1 MEGKE
6 PISNTQ
12 DTIDSRE
19 VIARINYLEGTEDEK
34 EQAELKALE
43 ALAEE
48 AQDSPD
54 WEYGETLIREGYFEE
69 YARELAED
77 TGAIDSQAGWPLYC
91 INWEYAARELKMDY
105 MAVDFDGVTYYIR
118 S

>member
-1 MEGKE
+1 MEGKDT
-6 PISNTQ
+6 ISNTQ

-19 VIARINYLEGTEDEK
+19 VIARINYLTGTEDEE

-48 AQDSPD
+48 AQSSPD
-54 WEYGETLIREGYFEE
+54 WEYGETLIHEGYFET
-69 YARELAED
+69 YARDLAED

-91 INWEYAARELKMDY
+91 IDWEYAARELKMDY
-105 MAVDFDGVTYYIR
+105 MAVDFDDATYYIR
-118 S
+118 A